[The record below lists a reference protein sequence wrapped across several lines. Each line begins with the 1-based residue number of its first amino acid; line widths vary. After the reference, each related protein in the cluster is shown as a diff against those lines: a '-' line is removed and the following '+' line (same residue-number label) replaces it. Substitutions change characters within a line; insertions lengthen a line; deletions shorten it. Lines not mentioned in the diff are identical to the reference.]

1 MKSPVDA
8 CGSTG
13 FDPLHLCEVLKVLPI
28 LRPLLCAAI
37 LATPASA
44 ELAPISSAPGI
55 VVESYGIYCK
65 LDSEGREEAPLTDLG
80 YVDLL
85 PGMPDFAFRQRQV
98 PARLGISFG
107 IIILSDRDIP
117 EARVETTRPGP
128 ADPDIWYDSIFAG
141 EPDFTGFSF
150 DFEHELMP
158 GIWRME
164 AFDGPT
170 RLYSVEFEVL
180 PGGEL
185 PGISSDCNLLS

>member
-28 LRPLLCAAI
+28 LRLFLCAAI

-107 IIILSDRDIP
+107 
-117 EARVETTRPGP
+117 
-128 ADPDIWYDSIFAG
+128 
-141 EPDFTGFSF
+141 
-150 DFEHELMP
+150 
-158 GIWRME
+158 
-164 AFDGPT
+164 
-170 RLYSVEFEVL
+170 
-180 PGGEL
+180 
-185 PGISSDCNLLS
+185 